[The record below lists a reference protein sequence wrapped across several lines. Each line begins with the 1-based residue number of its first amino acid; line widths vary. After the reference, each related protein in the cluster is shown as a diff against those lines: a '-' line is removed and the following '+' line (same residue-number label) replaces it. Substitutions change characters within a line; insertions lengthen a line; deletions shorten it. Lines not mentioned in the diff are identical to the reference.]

1 MAEDRDTTSSLDN
14 ATQTAS
20 SMQSAYAVLSAA
32 KTGTAVAG
40 SAAGAAVGGPLGAAI
55 GAIVTN
61 RTIIKII
68 AALFAVMFLWMFI
81 IVNIIGII
89 FSYLGFTSADD
100 FANDAQ
106 QTQLSM
112 VKIRIEEV
120 LKEGNR
126 QEELLKLFRKER
138 KEKRKEI
145 KADKAE
151 NYPEHDLVIIDEY
164 KTKLKGNLSY
174 YLSLLLT
181 NVWDQSTL
189 SSFLGHFMLYGD
201 MSTTLTS
208 PYDTYFNEAARTYNV
223 PAALLLAM
231 GMVESGYNPNA
242 VSPAGAMGVMQ
253 LMPATAAYLGVSD
266 AFNPQQ
272 NIMGGARYIS
282 ENLAMFKNYPNAVEL
297 AVAAYNAG
305 PNAVVN
311 SGYQVPH
318 NGETE
323 YYVQKVMGY
332 LQAGGG
338 VAGNSNSADGETED
352 AYQLLRDAVSGN
364 MDSVFA
370 WTVSDERESSGF
382 ETKYYF
388 HSESG
393 TTEIEKSTYESLKAQ
408 GSNVSEEKIE
418 AVRKKV
424 EYTLLLA
431 INTDVQ
437 GSAKGY
443 SYKYVTTPGIFQT
456 VIKALQFLKD
466 GVASVKD
473 FLINSWT
480 DFITG
485 GSEGDSYYG
494 DIDATGDVITYD
506 TVSRC
511 VRHVTYFNQNEEPW
525 ASMPYGPNTI
535 SLAGCGPTS
544 LAIVISTLTGQN
556 VNPQMTSSYAISNG
570 EYVYGVGTSHSFPTN
585 AAYHWGLTCERVGK
599 DMRYIMKALKSGKM
613 VVEIC
618 EAYTITSS
626 GSGHFIV
633 LTGVTGDGYITIA
646 DCASR
651 DRTAKIYSPD
661 TIRSYG
667 RDLAEGCF
675 WVIGRK

>member
-1 MAEDRDTTSSLDN
+1 MAEDREKSSSVDD
-14 ATQTAS
+14 AAQTAS
-20 SMQSAYAVLSAA
+20 RMQSAYAVLSAA
-32 KTGTAVAG
+32 KAGTAAAG
-40 SAAGAAVGGPLGAAI
+40 SAAGAALGGPLGAVV
-55 GAIVTN
+55 GALVTN
-61 RTIIKII
+61 RTFIKII
-68 AALFAVMFLWMFI
+68 AALLAAMFLWMFI
-81 IVNIIGII
+81 IANMIGII
-89 FSYLGFTSADD
+89 LSYLGFSNADD

-106 QTQLSM
+106 ETQLSM
-112 VKIRIEEV
+112 VKTRIEEV
-120 LKEGNR
+120 LEGEGR
-126 QEELLKLFRKER
+126 QEEILKLLKKER
-138 KEKRKEI
+138 KKKKKEI
-145 KADKAE
+145 KADRAK

-164 KTKLKGNLSY
+164 KTKLVGNLSY

-181 NVWDQSTL
+181 DVWDQSTI
-189 SSFLGHFMLYGD
+189 SSFLGNVLYGD
-201 MSTTLTS
+201 MSTSLTS
-208 PYDTYFNEAARTYNV
+208 PYDNYFNEAARTYNV

-231 GMVESGYNPNA
+231 GMVESGYNPRA
-242 VSPAGAMGVMQ
+242 VSPAGAMGIMQ

-266 AFNPQQ
+266 AFDPRQ

-282 ENLAMFKNYPNAVEL
+282 ENLAMFKNYPNAMEL

-311 SGYQVPH
+311 SGYRVPH

-332 LQAGGG
+332 LQEGRSSAGTASSETG
-338 VAGNSNSADGETED
+338 DTED
-352 AYQLLRDAVSGN
+352 AYGLLKNAVKDNLGN
-364 MDSVFA
+364 FFA
-370 WTVSDERESSGF
+370 WTVSDEREYNGF
-382 ETKYYF
+382 ATRYYF

-393 TTEIEKSTYESLKAQ
+393 TAEITKATYETLKAQ
-408 GSNVSEEKIE
+408 GSNVSEENIE
-418 AVRKKV
+418 TVRKKV

-456 VIKALQFLKD
+456 VLKALQFLKD
-466 GVASVKD
+466 GITSVKD
-473 FLINSWT
+473 FLFNSWT

-506 TVSRC
+506 TVPRC
-511 VRHVTYFNQNEEPW
+511 VKRVTYFNQGEEPW
-525 ASMPYGPNTI
+525 ASMGYGTSTI
-535 SLAGCGPTS
+535 GSAGCGPTS

-570 EYVYGVGTSHSFPTN
+570 EYVSGVGTSHSFPTN
-585 AAYHWGLTCERVGK
+585 AAHHWGLTCERVGK
-599 DMRYIMKALKSGKM
+599 DMNYIMKALKSGKL

-618 EAYTITSS
+618 EAYTITGS

-651 DRTAKIYSPD
+651 DRTTKIYSPD

-675 WVIGRK
+675 WVIGR